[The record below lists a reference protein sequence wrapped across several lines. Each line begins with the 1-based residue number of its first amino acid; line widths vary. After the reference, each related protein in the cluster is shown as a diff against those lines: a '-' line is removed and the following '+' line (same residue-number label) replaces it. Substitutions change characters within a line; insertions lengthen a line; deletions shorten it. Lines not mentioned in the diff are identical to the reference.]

1 MQPSVVLFCMHQ
13 KDQKL
18 EVQSG
23 VRRLDTVCF
32 ILYIHVI
39 TCIAGKCREIELNF
53 VTSAFKKYDSS
64 LPNLLEIQRR

>member
-23 VRRLDTVCF
+23 VCF